1 MFDRSVVLVQDS
13 YGHTSLAAGSGC
25 TAGAVRGY
33 FQKGE
38 MPGEGTVCSGDG
50 RPFFEGE
57 GGVIVEGDADMAE
70 LIGVMGRLA
79 REWRWG
85 GRGSGYF

>member
-1 MFDRSVVLVQDS
+1 
-13 YGHTSLAAGSGC
+13 
-25 TAGAVRGY
+25 
-33 FQKGE
+33 
-38 MPGEGTVCSGDG
+38 
-50 RPFFEGE
+50 
-57 GGVIVEGDADMAE
+57 MAE